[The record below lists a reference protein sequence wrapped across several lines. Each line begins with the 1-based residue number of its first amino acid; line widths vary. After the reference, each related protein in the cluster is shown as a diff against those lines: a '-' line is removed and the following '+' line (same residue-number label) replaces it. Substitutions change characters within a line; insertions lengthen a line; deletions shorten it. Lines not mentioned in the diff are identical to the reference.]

1 MPRNRYAAVV
11 AAIAATTVTAGLGGA
26 GLAVAGVNLP
36 DGASDAFERAGV
48 TLPNQDGEESA
59 RSSDAVRAILRD
71 TPPSERDG
79 CSFGQQIAEAARGSA
94 LPQQAKDACAQ
105 AGQRREA
112 REETQAERREA
123 QAERKAAKE
132 QAQAERRA
140 AKEQARSEKDARRDS
155 AAATGAAEEGATQS
169 TFGREQSQRA
179 KQQRTATAQQRRQ
192 FGAQTAERARQR
204 AQNRGANADATTKPE
219 NPGPSPQRGGR
230 PDSAGSPK
238 AKGRPDFAG
247 PPAGVGRP

>member
-48 TLPNQDGEESA
+48 TLPNQEESA
-59 RSSDAVRAILRD
+59 RSSDAVRAILED

-79 CSFGQQIAEAARGSA
+79 CSFGQQIAAAARGSA
-94 LPQQAKDACAQ
+94 LPQQARDACAQ
-105 AGQRREA
+105 AGQRGEA
-112 REETQAERREA
+112 REEAQAERREA
-123 QAERKAAKE
+123 RAERKAAKE
-132 QAQAERRA
+132 QAKAERRA
-140 AKEQARSEKDARRDS
+140 ARQQARTEKGARRDS

-204 AQNRGANADATTKPE
+204 AQNRGADAGANTKPE
-219 NPGPSPQRGGR
+219 NPGPSAQRGGR

-247 PPAGVGRP
+247 PPAGVGRRP